1 MSELDDNKNIK
12 EKEEIYQSNKD
23 YEILNED
30 YSEYDIAYKIIIIG
44 NSGVGK
50 TCLSLRGTKNIFN
63 NNYESTIAFEYS
75 KFHIKLKDGTRIRL
89 HIWDTCGTE
98 IYRSLVKNYYKNSSM
113 AFLVY
118 AVNE

>member
-1 MSELDDNKNIK
+1 MSEIKEMSTEK
-12 EKEEIYQSNKD
+12 EKEEINEYNKD
-23 YEILNED
+23 YEILYEN
-30 YSEYDIAYKIIIIG
+30 YPEYDIAFKIIIIG

-50 TCLSLRGTKNIFN
+50 TCLSLRGTKNVFN

-75 KFHIKLKDGTRIRL
+75 EFHVKLKDGTRIRL
-89 HIWDTCGTE
+89 HVWDTCGTE
-98 IYRSLVKNYYKNSSM
+98 IYRSLVKNYYKNASL